1 MSKNRKHK
9 KAAYQRRKTRA
20 QKERAALHKMLVAQ
34 KARADANAAVKVQ
47 TESSSNERSSC
58 LCRAA
63 RRMAKEREVD
73 QLPITK
79 DPTKARR
86 HDTIRWLGGI
96 GTGCMAGAF
105 ALASKEH
112 FAFGGNMLLV
122 LAILLA
128 FVLGSGLFVLSVWQ
142 NGLLMRRERF
152 ETQKALPAKAK
163 KEAIAEARAN
173 TLFQDRHK
181 LMQANTASHRS
192 KAEAG
197 SAIAKFISSL
207 PELIGPLT
215 DLMSSAVNRNLATA
229 ERERTEAAKNEVE
242 TEKLK
247 LELERL
253 KSKGQ
258 KPLN

>member
-20 QKERAALHKMLVAQ
+20 QKERAALRKKLDAQ
-34 KARADANAAVKVQ
+34 KARVEADAAKVQ
-47 TESSSNERSSC
+47 AESSSDDHSSF
-58 LCRAA
+58 LCRAV
-63 RRMAKEREVD
+63 RRMAKKGKGS

-79 DPTKARR
+79 DPTKERR
-86 HDTIRWLGGI
+86 HDNLMWFRGI
-96 GTGCMAGAF
+96 GAGSMAGAF
-105 ALASKEH
+105 ALAGKEH
-112 FAFGGNMLLV
+112 LFGDGQLLF
-122 LAILLA
+122 LAITISFFA
-128 FVLGSGLFVLSVWQ
+128 GAGLFVVSIWQ
-142 NGLLMRRERF
+142 RSKLINQEAL
-152 ETQKALPAKAK
+152 ETQQALPAKAK

-181 LMQANTASHRS
+181 LMQANTVSHRS
-192 KAEAG
+192 KAEVGRAR
-197 SAIAKFISSL
+197 AKFISSL

-229 ERERTEAAKNEVE
+229 DRERTEAAKNEVE

-247 LELERL
+247 LEIERL
-253 KSKGQ
+253 KGKGQ

>member
-20 QKERAALHKMLVAQ
+20 QKERAALRKMLDAQ
-34 KARADANAAVKVQ
+34 KARADAKAAVKVQ
-47 TESSSNERSSC
+47 AESSSDEHSCC

-63 RRMAKEREVD
+63 RRMANKRKGS

-79 DPTKARR
+79 DPTKDRR
-86 HDTIRWLGGI
+86 HDNLMWFRGI
-96 GTGCMAGAF
+96 GAGSMAGAF
-105 ALASKEH
+105 ALAGKEH
-112 FAFGGNMLLV
+112 FAFGDNLLLI

-128 FVLGSGLFVLSVWQ
+128 FFIGAGLFVFSMWQ
-142 NGLLMRRERF
+142 RRLLMRKEAL
-152 ETQKALPAKAK
+152 ETMQALPAKAK

-197 SAIAKFISSL
+197 RAIAKFISSL
-207 PELIGPLT
+207 PELIGPMT

-229 ERERTEAAKNEVE
+229 DRERTEAAKNEVE

>member
-1 MSKNRKHK
+1 MSKNCKHK

-20 QKERAALHKMLVAQ
+20 QKERAALRKMLVAQ
-34 KARADANAAVKVQ
+34 KARADAKAAVKVQ
-47 TESSSNERSSC
+47 AESSSNEHSCC

-112 FAFGGNMLLV
+112 FAFGDNIQLV

-128 FVLGSGLFVLSVWQ
+128 FVLGSGLFGFSFWQ
-142 NGLLMRRERF
+142 IGRLMRRERS
-152 ETQKALPAKAK
+152 ETQQALPAKAK
-163 KEAIAEARAN
+163 KEAIAEDRAS
-173 TLFQDRHK
+173 TLFQERHK
-181 LMQANTASHRS
+181 LMKSKTAFIRS
-192 KAEAG
+192 QTEVGKSLVNLIRLLPALIEALVDLIC
-197 SAIAKFISSL
+197 SAAIRNRAAAKK
-207 PELIGPLT
+207 
-215 DLMSSAVNRNLATA
+215 DD
-229 ERERTEAAKNEVE
+229 TEAAKNEVE

-253 KSKGQ
+253 KGQ
-258 KPLN
+258 KPLH

>member
-20 QKERAALHKMLVAQ
+20 QKERAALRKMLVAQ
-34 KARADANAAVKVQ
+34 KARADAKAAVKVQ
-47 TESSSNERSSC
+47 AESSSNEHSCC

-79 DPTKARR
+79 DPNKARR
-86 HDTIRWLGGI
+86 LDNLKWLGGI
-96 GTGCMAGAF
+96 GIGFITGAF
-105 ALASKEH
+105 ALAGKEH
-112 FAFGGNMLLV
+112 FAFGDNIQLV

-128 FVLGSGLFVLSVWQ
+128 FVLGSGLFGFSFWQ
-142 NGLLMRRERF
+142 SGRLMRRERS
-152 ETQKALPAKAK
+152 ETQQALPAKAK

-181 LMQANTASHRS
+181 LMQANTVSHRS
-192 KAEAG
+192 KAEVG
-197 SAIAKFISSL
+197 RAIAKFISSL

-229 ERERTEAAKNEVE
+229 DRERTEAAKNEVE

-247 LELERL
+247 LEIERL
-253 KSKGQ
+253 KGKGQ